1 LESNDID
8 LQTDLFYKLN
18 GGGSM
23 GSMELIVSRRADE
36 LSYVTEHFRDLQ
48 GLIVVPMFLAL
59 FVCLAGAGT
68 RHTSRPLPVSWTM
81 ALSASGTFIVALF
94 ASEAISRWYKRRF
107 GEVLAGA
114 PGESARR
121 AKLRTLAVR
130 VLIVG
135 VCILVWESSHPSAM
149 VLLYGTMTAL
159 FPRCFE
165 SVPAVPA
172 IQLRRAAYI
181 ATAMLQLTL
190 ISLGNL
196 LHPHFTALLSELLTT
211 YLLLYLYDHW
221 LLTRLLGHR
230 EEANQ

>member
-1 LESNDID
+1 MD
-8 LQTDLFYKLN
+8 N
-18 GGGSM
+18 GFERLGHIHRCPFRFRGDQPLAQAS
-23 GSMELIVSRRADE
+23 LRRGVGWRARRKRAPGKVADAGCE
-36 LSYVTEHFRDLQ
+36 GPDRGCVHS
-48 GLIVVPMFLAL
+48 
-59 FVCLAGAGT
+59 CLGVFASFGDGAAVWDHDG
-68 RHTSRPLPVSWTM
+68 PVS
-81 ALSASGTFIVALF
+81 
-94 ASEAISRWYKRRF
+94 
-107 GEVLAGA
+107 
-114 PGESARR
+114 
-121 AKLRTLAVR
+121 
-130 VLIVG
+130 
-135 VCILVWESSHPSAM
+135 
-149 VLLYGTMTAL
+149 
-159 FPRCFE
+159 RCFE